1 MVSQSD
7 ILLAELNESTKSHK
21 SYLAQNLCWVVEAG
35 EDEQRWSWFLSLQ
48 PYSPK
53 LSSLSMSPPAPPSN
67 SHPLSVL
74 LQTLICQAASSDF
87 FNFCFAL
94 QYEAN
99 TSTFLPLKTIKLE
112 KTRNNEKSWPWGVYH
127 RERSTLTVGCQSLL
141 SPQLEGKIDHGISVC
156 FQGEL
161 SVIQLNSPFFRIVL
175 LRSVV
180 IGVSPFFSFFSFFKF
195 VGGYT
200 LQCVFWLSLE

>member
-21 SYLAQNLCWVVEAG
+21 SYLAQHLCWVVEAG
-35 EDEQRWSWFLSLQ
+35 EDEQRWSWLLSLQ

-67 SHPLSVL
+67 SHPLSML
-74 LQTLICQAASSDF
+74 SQTLMCQDASSDF
-87 FNFCFAL
+87 SNFCFAL

-99 TSTFLPLKTIKLE
+99 TSTFISLKTIKLE
-112 KTRNNEKSWPWGVYH
+112 ETRNNEKSSPWGVFH

-141 SPQLEGKIDHGISVC
+141 SPQLEGKKLTTVFPYVSKESWVWFSWIA
-156 FQGEL
+156 L
-161 SVIQLNSPFFRIVL
+161 FFV
-175 LRSVV
+175 
-180 IGVSPFFSFFSFFKF
+180 
-195 VGGYT
+195 
-200 LQCVFWLSLE
+200 